1 VFYAFDGLESL
12 PVDGVNRSLPIVQ
25 ELDVSQFSKYFCED
39 LKPLLTGPSSPA
51 PELGR
56 QIQTQPILHVVY
68 STGPVAATRGRAC
81 TSDDGTGFLLIYV
94 MKRAPTTLAH
104 ELGHALT
111 QSPFTGLTLGHPTRD
126 HEGFDAG
133 NLMWSGLEMRQA
145 TDRNQIKVG
154 QAIWMH
160 LDERSFLNL
169 ARTDPAKP
177 GSPLVRGP
185 PGHYPTQTCGSMF
198 DACPPMRLGQE
209 EAQ

>member
-1 VFYAFDGLESL
+1 
-12 PVDGVNRSLPIVQ
+12 VDDVNRSLPIVQ
-25 ELDVSQFSKYFCED
+25 ELDVSQFSEYFCDD
-39 LKPLLTGPSSPA
+39 LEPLLTGPSSPA
-51 PELGR
+51 PELGL
-56 QIQTQPILHVVY
+56 QIQKQQILHVVY
-68 STGPVAATRGRAC
+68 STGPVEATRGRAC
-81 TSDDGTGFLLIYV
+81 TTDKGTGFLLIYV
-94 MKRAPTTLAH
+94 RKRAPTTLAH

-160 LDERSFLNL
+160 IDTLSFLNL
-169 ARTDPAKP
+169 ARTDPADPK
-177 GSPLVRGP
+177 SPLVRGP
-185 PGHYPTQTCGSMF
+185 AGHYPTRECGSLF
-198 DACPPMRLGQE
+198 DACAPIRLGQE